1 MIGSSVSLVTAKRV
15 LSGLCL
21 LLCAIAAVLHAPGHI
36 SYDTSVQ
43 LHEAATGIN
52 VSWNP
57 PFMSALL
64 RWLGGNAL
72 AAFWLMLINV
82 IGAYVCLRAIVQ
94 SSLAQL
100 PQARIATWRL
110 VACIVIIANPVI
122 FLYVG
127 ILWKD
132 VLIASLM
139 LFALTFAV
147 LASRTTGWRRLAL
160 AVGSLLM
167 LLPMP
172 MARQQ
177 GIFMLP
183 ILLLAPAWLLM
194 PVLGRRFDRSLR
206 FATVALAT
214 ILATVLLLFV
224 VDRTIRD
231 SEGQDVSNGFQ
242 AVMAYDIA
250 AAISRS
256 RSAGQD
262 MMDRLHPSQAAWQM
276 VTELYTPMR
285 SDPLHDPDAMN
296 FLGRIKPETM
306 QQSWLHLLREHPGV
320 WLRARWDAFAWLLD
334 MHDLNACLPVHVG
347 VMGNPD
353 YLHDLDIQQG
363 IDGRGRLLVAF
374 SQVARTS
381 ILYRHW
387 FYALLLPFAL
397 VAAWRVR
404 IGTPTRVVLM
414 VHLVGLSAYL
424 LSFFPTSLACDF
436 RYLYPLIPSLSAIGL
451 VLLLARGIGDG
462 VHEFVVAD
470 EPDAT

>member
-1 MIGSSVSLVTAKRV
+1 MIRSSVSLASAQR
-15 LSGLCL
+15 LLGGLCL
-21 LLCAIAAVLHAPGHI
+21 MLCAIAAVLHAPGHI

-43 LHEAATGIN
+43 LHEAQTGIN

-82 IGAYVCLRAIVQ
+82 VGAYLCLRAIVR

-100 PQARIATWRL
+100 PQPRIATWRL
-110 VACIVIIANPVI
+110 LACFVIIANPVI

-139 LFALTFAV
+139 LFALTLAL

-160 AVGSLLM
+160 AIGSLLM

-177 GIFMLP
+177 GLFMLP
-183 ILLLAPAWLLM
+183 ILLLAPAWLLL
-194 PVLGRRFDRSLR
+194 PVLGRRFDRVLR
-206 FATVALAT
+206 VATVALTT
-214 ILATVLLLFV
+214 ILATVLLLFAV
-224 VDRTIRD
+224 NRTIRD

-242 AVMAYDIA
+242 AVISYDIA

-262 MMDRLHPSQAAWQM
+262 MMDRLLPSETAWRH
-276 VTELYTPMR
+276 VTVLYTPVR
-285 SDPLHDPDAMN
+285 SDPLGDPDAMH
-296 FLGRIKPETM
+296 FLGRLKPETR
-306 QQSWLHLLREHPGV
+306 QAAWLHLLRAHTGV
-320 WLRARWDAFAWLLD
+320 WLRARWEAFSWLLD
-334 MHDLNACLPVHVG
+334 MHDLNACLPLHIGVVG
-347 VMGNPD
+347 DPD
-353 YLHDLDIQQG
+353 YLNSLNIQQG
-363 IDGRGRLLVAF
+363 IDARGKLLQGAALVA
-374 SQVARTS
+374 QTS

-397 VAAWRVR
+397 IAAWRAR
-404 IGTPTRVVLM
+404 IGTPTRAVLL
-414 VHLVGLSAYL
+414 VHLVGLTAYL

-451 VLLLARGIGDG
+451 VLLLSRGVSDG
-462 VHEFVVAD
+462 TRDSPAINHAEA
-470 EPDAT
+470 A